1 MFYLFSLQ
9 VWFQNRR
16 AKWKKKRKGPED
28 AAGGFSF
35 LEDVEADS
43 PESDCGYYE
52 VREGQEEVSG
62 GVTTLGPAGGRSSH
76 PGPGQ
81 VTPPHTGP
89 EDTDT
94 KISPHNASSGYG
106 SGQESPDLLTTASP
120 ARWWQ
125 TTPGPATPAGS
136 HNYANLSC
144 YPPAWNHCGAFP
156 ASIEQQQ
163 QEVFQHYGGHPGL
176 QHLQLNQKYREQS

>member
-28 AAGGFSF
+28 GAGGYSF

-52 VREGQEEVSG
+52 VREGQEEVTG
-62 GVTTLGPAGGRSSH
+62 GGGGGPAGGSSSH
-76 PGPGQ
+76 PGPA
-81 VTPPHTGP
+81 VTPPHTLP
-89 EDTDT
+89 EEQPDS

-106 SGQESPDLLTTASP
+106 SGQESPDLPLASP

-125 TTPGPATPAGS
+125 TNHYS
-136 HNYANLSC
+136 QIC
-144 YPPAWNHCGAFP
+144 YPPAWNHSSSFP
-156 ASIEQQQ
+156 ASIEQHQQ
-163 QEVFQHYGGHPGL
+163 VVFQPYHGHGL
-176 QHLQLNQKYREQS
+176 QTLQNNQK

>member
-1 MFYLFSLQ
+1 MQ

-28 AAGGFSF
+28 GAGGYSF

-52 VREGQEEVSG
+52 VREGQEEVTG
-62 GVTTLGPAGGRSSH
+62 GGPAELPAGGSSSH
-76 PGPGQ
+76 PGPAPGHL
-81 VTPPHTGP
+81 TPPNPPP
-89 EDTDT
+89 EETDSS

-106 SGQESPDLLTTASP
+106 SGQESPDLPLPLPTP

-125 TTPGPATPAGS
+125 SPPQTYNS
-136 HNYANLSC
+136 LC
-144 YPPAWNHCGAFP
+144 YPPAWNNCSFP
-156 ASIEQQQ
+156 GSSIEQQQ
-163 QEVFQHYGGHPGL
+163 NMFQHYGQGL
-176 QHLQLNQKYREQS
+176 QQQQQQNNQKYREQS